1 MNVEEILGEDTYTVI
16 FRLMQFCDYIINKNI
31 NDEDEEMVTFSVL
44 DFNIEIDRVNDV
56 ICMIKDEIYQNGLYD

>member
-31 NDEDEEMVTFSVL
+31 NDVDDDFQFLVDVAERYNRKMADWISEEF
-44 DFNIEIDRVNDV
+44 
-56 ICMIKDEIYQNGLYD
+56 

>member
-31 NDEDEEMVTFSVL
+31 NDVDNDFQFLVDVAERYNKRMADWISEEF
-44 DFNIEIDRVNDV
+44 
-56 ICMIKDEIYQNGLYD
+56 